1 MPSVA
6 KQTIDSFYQDFLNP
20 RAFDLLGADAST
32 RIHFIEK
39 DYWIDYDAAD
49 EILEDFQGLVDAPI
63 VHRPPCRLLIGPTCN
78 GKSELLRQLAAR
90 NPFVERADHQGI
102 IAPVI
107 YIQSPRRPDEMAF
120 FSAILKS
127 ISAPFNPSDR
137 IDRRINQVLD
147 LLKAVQCKV
156 ILIDEVHNVLAGST
170 NQHRG
175 FQQVLR
181 SLTNES
187 QTSLVY
193 AGVKSALNAL
203 ASDAQLVTRTTNR
216 YLPRWTNNVSYQNL
230 IGTLESNLPLKK
242 YSGVYADSNMRS
254 KIFQL
259 SGGLFGLTKNALM
272 AAAIRAIR
280 NGTERI
286 TLKTF
291 ENLDITP
298 EGQRPEVPDGLD

>member
-6 KQTIDSFYQDFLNP
+6 IETVESFYHDFLNQQ
-20 RAFDLLGADAST
+20 AFELLDADAFT
-32 RIHFIEK
+32 RIKFIQK

-49 EILEDFQGLVDAPI
+49 EILEDFQGLVDAPR

-90 NPFVERADHQGI
+90 NPFVERGDRQGI

-107 YIQSPRRPDEMAF
+107 YVQAPRRPDEMAF
-120 FSAILKS
+120 FSAILRS

-137 IDRRINQVLD
+137 IDRRINQVLS
-147 LLKAVQCKV
+147 LLEAVQCKV
-156 ILIDEVHNVLAGST
+156 ILIDEVHNILAGST
-170 NQHRG
+170 SQHRQ
-175 FQQVLR
+175 FQQTLR

-193 AGVKSALNAL
+193 AGVKSALNAV
-203 ASDAQLVTRTTNR
+203 ASDAQLATRTTNR
-216 YLPRWTNNVSYQNL
+216 YLPRWANNVSYQNL

-242 YSGVYADSNMRS
+242 YSGIYADRNMIS

-259 SGGLFGLTKNALM
+259 SGGLFGLTKNALI
-272 AAAIRAIR
+272 AAAIQAIR
-280 NGTERI
+280 TGTERI